1 MKRLSRG
8 LLLLMLAGALI
19 ACGPPRK
26 SVFPPDVTIQQLVVS
41 ANGQW
46 QLTLRIQNNSYG
58 EMQFTALDG
67 SLQIADQLPVRLH
80 TTFKRDIPALSGDVI
95 ALQVLPTAT
104 MTKALQAVAAKGSA
118 GSLPYRHGQA
128 GAGTQTTR
136 LCFQRY
142 RLVVAGTRHR
152 AYVSLNHSSFEE
164 FA

>member
-104 MTKALQAVAAKGSA
+104 MPKALQAVAAKGSA
-118 GSLPYRHGQA
+118 GSLPYRIGGSATAKPEQERKPRDFA
-128 GAGTQTTR
+128 FNGTDWLSPVPGIAHT
-136 LCFQRY
+136 Y
-142 RLVVAGTRHR
+142 R
-152 AYVSLNHSSFEE
+152 
-164 FA
+164 